1 MARYLIQASY
11 TKEGIADMIK
21 SPQDRAEAVR
31 PVVERLGGRLET
43 FYFAFGDYDAVVIAE
58 LPDNVSAAA
67 LAMAVGSSPGVSDY
81 KTTVLLT
88 MSEAVEAMGKAGGI
102 GYRSPSG

>member
-88 MSEAVEAMGKAGGI
+88 MSEAMEAMGKAGGT

>member
-1 MARYLIQASY
+1 MARFLIEATYS
-11 TKEGIADMIK
+11 KEGISDLIK
-21 SPQDRAEAVR
+21 SPQDRAEAES
-31 PVVERLGGRLET
+31 PVVERVGGRLET

-67 LAMAVGSSPGVSDY
+67 LAMAVGSSPGVSKY

-88 MSEAVEAMGKAGGI
+88 MSEAMEAMGKAGGT

>member
-1 MARYLIQASY
+1 MARFLIEATYS
-11 TKEGIADMIK
+11 KEGISDLIK

-31 PVVERLGGRLET
+31 PVVERMGGRLES
-43 FYFAFGDYDAVVIAE
+43 FYFAFGDFDALVIAE

-67 LAMAVGSSPGVSDY
+67 LAMAVGSSPGVSKY

-88 MSEAVEAMGKAGGI
+88 TSEAMEAMGKAGGT